1 MIIQA
6 GLIFILAILAIY
18 ALSQRGRAPVV
29 SVLIFCSAITGIGLV
44 LFPELTNNVAHRVGL
59 GRGADLIFYLFIVI
73 ALAGIFNLH
82 LRIRAN
88 AEVITE
94 LARSIAL
101 ISARRP
107 GQK

>member
-6 GLIFILAILAIY
+6 GLIFILSILATY
-18 ALSQRGRAPVV
+18 ALSQRRRAPIVG
-29 SVLIFCSAITGIGLV
+29 VLIFCSAITGIGLV
-44 LFPELTNNVAHRVGL
+44 LFPEVTNHVARWVGL

-82 LRIRAN
+82 LRIRSN

-101 ISARRP
+101 TSARRP
-107 GQK
+107 RQK

>member
-6 GLIFILAILAIY
+6 GLIFILAILAAY
-18 ALSQRGRAPVV
+18 ALSQRRRAPVV
-29 SVLIFCSAITGIGLV
+29 GVLIFCSAITGIGLV
-44 LFPELTNNVAHRVGL
+44 LFPEVTNYVAHRVGL

-82 LRIRAN
+82 LRIRSN

-101 ISARRP
+101 TSARRP